1 VKLSRATAGTTPAR
15 AAEAPACRSC
25 RHFRA
30 AAVDL
35 EAQLPGLRTLSSAF
49 AAVRASDGLCALHD
63 RYLSGAY
70 SCRDFQPAQ

>member
-1 VKLSRATAGTTPAR
+1 
-15 AAEAPACRSC
+15 
-25 RHFRA
+25 
-30 AAVDL
+30 VDL

-49 AAVRASDGLCALHD
+49 AAVRAGDGLCALHD